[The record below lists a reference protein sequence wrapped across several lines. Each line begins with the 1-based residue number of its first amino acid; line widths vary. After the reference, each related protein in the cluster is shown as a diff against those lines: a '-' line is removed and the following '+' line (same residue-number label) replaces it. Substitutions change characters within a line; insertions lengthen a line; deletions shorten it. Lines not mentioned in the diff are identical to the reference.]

1 MQIPHDQLSPEALR
15 GLIEEFVTRDGTDLT
30 EAARSIEKI
39 LAALTQGR
47 AVIDF
52 DEEEGTTQILPVD
65 PPRGQSKHRD

>member
-1 MQIPHDQLSPEALR
+1 MHIPHDQLSPDALR

-30 EAARSIEKI
+30 DAQRSIEKI
-39 LAALTQGR
+39 LNALTQGR

-65 PPRGQSKHRD
+65 PPRGNKWRE

>member
-30 EAARSIEKI
+30 DAARNIEKI
-39 LAALTQGR
+39 LAALEQGR

-52 DEEEGTTQILPVD
+52 DEEEGTTQILPVE
-65 PPRGQSKHRD
+65 PPRGRAKWLD